1 MSLRRIVLVPP
12 AAPGSKGDE
21 GMLQGAI
28 RFFDSFPI
36 VIANPESD
44 SSWLDKI
51 HSISAPDTRLSEVPG
66 PMGNVAQQL
75 RAGDLLF
82 FIGADV
88 IDGTCGLDP
97 AMERLDLAADAL
109 LHGIKVCATCSF
121 RSRVASPILRRLR
134 LMTGMQFLLRDDDSL
149 ANFCRQTGLEAN
161 YFPDLSFFA
170 EEGEGSIISEAVS
183 QINLARKSHGPIIG
197 VNFAEHSFRSFF
209 DVHSEENRLEYV
221 SSILRELND
230 AYPNALY
237 VLFSNDV
244 RRWENHPSDDDYA
257 NVASDWLIKNLGGGR
272 SFKID
277 SKGSYGDNIAI
288 LRSVDFLVTGRMH
301 LSLAAFRVAVVP
313 FVLMGEGRGYTSVD
327 KMRGAF
333 FKFMGTTESVVSSIA
348 GLGARSLELLRS
360 RDQIVGRL
368 QHLNATMRVS
378 NEVFAVSLLNELQG
392 NLPSEKE
399 NIVDLQATF
408 ISAMGLL
415 ASSAEENAAER
426 AGSER
431 LRGELDKLRANA
443 EVQRQEL
450 AAEKANAEAQ
460 RQELA
465 AERANAEARRQELAA
480 TRASAEALRLEFDA
494 LRTELGN
501 RAAELDRAVD
511 LLKQVQLHA
520 EQMEKSAS
528 WRLTRPVRFIASQLP
543 GPIRRTLS
551 RLVRPTP
558 SR

>member
-21 GMLQGAI
+21 GMVRGAI
-28 RFFDSFPI
+28 RFFESFPI
-36 VIANPESD
+36 VIVNPESD

-51 HSISAPDTRLSEVPG
+51 RAVSAQDTRLSEVSG
-66 PMGNVAQQL
+66 PMGNAAQQL
-75 RAGDLLF
+75 REGDLLF

-88 IDGTCGLDP
+88 LDGTCGLDP

-109 LHGIKVCATCSF
+109 LHGIKVYATCSF

-134 LMTGMQFLLRDDDSL
+134 LMPGMQFLLRDDDSL

-170 EEGEGSIISEAVS
+170 DEGKSSIVSEAVEK
-183 QINLARKSHGPIIG
+183 IDLARKSHGPVIG

-209 DVHSEENRLEYV
+209 DVHSDENRQEYV

-230 AYPNALY
+230 AYPSAFY

-244 RRWENHPSDDDYA
+244 RRWVNHPSDDDYSD
-257 NVASDWLIKNLGGGR
+257 VASDWLSKNLGTDR

-277 SKGSYGDNIAI
+277 PNGSYGDNIAI
-288 LRSVDFLVTGRMH
+288 LRSVDFLTTGRMH
-301 LSLAAFRVAVVP
+301 LSLAAFRASVVP
-313 FVLMGEGRGYTSVD
+313 FVLMGQGKGYTSVD

-348 GLGARSLELLRS
+348 GLGAHTLKLLAS

-368 QHLNATMRVS
+368 QRLNSSMETS
-378 NEVFAVSLLNELQG
+378 NEAFADSLLNEFQG
-392 NLPSEKE
+392 NPREKRESE
-399 NIVDLQATF
+399 VDLQATF

-426 AGSER
+426 ARSET
-431 LRGELDKLRANA
+431 LRVELSA
-443 EVQRQEL
+443 ER
-450 AAEKANAEAQ
+450 ANAEAQ

-465 AERANAEARRQELAA
+465 AARAHAEAQTQELAAARANAEAQGQELAA
-480 TRASAEALRLEFDA
+480 ARASAEVLRLESEA
-494 LRTELGN
+494 LRNELGN
-501 RAAELDRAVD
+501 RSADLDRTAD
-511 LLKQVQLHA
+511 LLREIQLHA
-520 EQMEKSAS
+520 QQMENSAS
-528 WRLTRPVRFIASQLP
+528 WRLTKPVRVVAGQLP

-551 RLVRPTP
+551 RLVRPTS